1 MNKQGWPTIQR
12 EIPHGNTNTVQDFV
26 IMSTGPVGLVDPVG
40 LQGLRDLRDPVG
52 LRDHQGIRD
61 HQDLRGIQDL
71 RDHRDHRVPQVAR
84 GYGLQ

>member
-26 IMSTGPVGLVDPVG
+26 IMSTGPLGLVDPVG

-52 LRDHQGIRD
+52 LRDHQG
-61 HQDLRGIQDL
+61 LRGIQDIRVL
-71 RDHRDHRVPQVAR
+71 RVLRVPQVAR
-84 GYGLQ
+84 GDGLQ